1 MNQTA
6 IMDMRKMLDS
16 MENTMKMQNLANTER
31 RAKKAEREQEEFEEK
46 LMRAAVSKIELEGLA
61 SKIKGS
67 EDAVLR
73 DQLVNLISSI
83 Y

>member
-6 IMDMRKMLDS
+6 LMDMRKMLDS
-16 MENTMKMQNLANTER
+16 MENTMKMQHHANTER

-46 LMRAAVSKIELEGLA
+46 LMRAAASKIELEGLA

>member
-6 IMDMRKMLDS
+6 LMDMRKMLDS
-16 MENTMKMQNLANTER
+16 MENTMKMQQHANTER

-46 LMRAAVSKIELEGLA
+46 LMRAAASKIELEGLA